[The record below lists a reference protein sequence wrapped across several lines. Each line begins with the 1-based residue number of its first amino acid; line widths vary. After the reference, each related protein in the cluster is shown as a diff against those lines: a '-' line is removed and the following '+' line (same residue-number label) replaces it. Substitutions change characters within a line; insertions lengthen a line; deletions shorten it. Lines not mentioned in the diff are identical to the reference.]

1 MYYAITNN
9 IIIKAPSKKKALKK
23 YRLLLIHDSV
33 SLMKIPVEETDRL
46 YEEAVNSIQT
56 LNKKEMENL
65 IKEIKKEIKTRYG
78 AASIENGL
86 KIIIKN
92 KKFKILFD
100 DIPALY
106 FIDKNDTKNPYLESL
121 GFCDILRIPLLD
133 ENMKPNFFYSV
144 EKITKYIDG
153 KTKAA

>member
-9 IIIKAPSKKKALKK
+9 IIVKAPSKKKALKK
-23 YRLLLIHDSV
+23 YRLMLIHDSV

-46 YEEAVNSIQT
+46 YEEAVNNIKT
-56 LNKKEMENL
+56 LNKKEMECVINDVR
-65 IKEIKKEIKTRYG
+65 KEIKTRYG
-78 AASIENGL
+78 ASSIENGL

-100 DIPALY
+100 DIPAVY
-106 FIDKNDTKNPYLESL
+106 YIDKDDVKNPYLEPL

-133 ENMKPNFFYSV
+133 ENMKPNFFYTV